1 MMKILFLATLLLAST
16 FCRYRTFKV
25 PISKIKRQ
33 KLTYITKFHYK
44 DGGKMFFNVKKSKK
58 SNSNPEISLDVEIVV
73 YKTGSHEKMR
83 SYGNDCSDKTT
94 YAWRKEHM
102 QIHNDGIPW

>member
-1 MMKILFLATLLLAST
+1 MKIIFIAVFLFAST
-16 FCRYRTFKV
+16 LCRYRTFKV

-44 DGGKMFFNVKKSKK
+44 DGGKMFFNVKKKKK
-58 SNSNPEISLDVEIVV
+58 SRSNPEMSLDVEIVV
-73 YKTGSHEKMR
+73 FKTGSHEKMR
-83 SYGNDCSDKTT
+83 SYGNNCADKTS